1 MPKMS
6 KTEILN
12 MLKTTEKG
20 QHIINTISSGLINNT
35 TENFHQIFATLAKSN
50 LQILLSVSFYTF
62 EQKIKDPGEFNL
74 NEIDF
79 MADLFKVEFEVML
92 HFVHREMMKAKTK
105 KAHVKTKPL
114 IASKRR
120 N

>member
-1 MPKMS
+1 MPKMT

-62 EQKIKDPGEFNL
+62 EQKIKDPGKFNL
-74 NEIDF
+74 NEVDF
-79 MADLFKVEFEVML
+79 MADLFKVEFDVML
-92 HFVHREMMKAKTK
+92 RFVHREMMKEKTNRANAKTK
-105 KAHVKTKPL
+105 RLTT
-114 IASKRR
+114 SKRR